1 MMNKMLLP
9 ALFFCIG
16 AAHAQGF
23 KGTTVLTSRHAGVDH
38 TLRLSHWHTDARG
51 VPAFDY
57 VYEQRAGA
65 CQFSLA
71 GHAEAEFEEVR
82 GKVELNVFNP
92 QDEKGRQMPP
102 IVAYDSDDVTFSLP
116 YKGALRTVGLRS
128 LMPPAMRARACDKGD
143 DDGLTLQFSK

>member
-1 MMNKMLLP
+1 MNKTLLL
-9 ALFFCIG
+9 ALFFCMG

-23 KGTTVLTSRHAGVDH
+23 EGTPVLTSRHAGVDH
-38 TLRLSHWHTDARG
+38 TLRLRHWRTDAKG

-65 CQFSLA
+65 CKFSLA

-82 GKVELNVFNP
+82 GKVELTVFNP
-92 QDEKGRQMPP
+92 QDEKGRQMQP
-102 IVAYDSDDVTFSLP
+102 IVAYDSDDLTFSLP

-128 LMPPAMRARACDKGD
+128 PMPPAMRARACDKGD
-143 DDGLTLQFSK
+143 DEGLTLKFNK